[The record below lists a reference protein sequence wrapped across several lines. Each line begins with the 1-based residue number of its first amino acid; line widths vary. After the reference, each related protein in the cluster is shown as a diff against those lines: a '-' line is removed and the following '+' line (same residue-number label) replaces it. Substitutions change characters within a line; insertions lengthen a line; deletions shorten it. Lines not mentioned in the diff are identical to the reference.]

1 MVDDTCM
8 DKMMYMDGTCLD
20 EDETLI
26 YIDDTYVLYG

>member
-1 MVDDTCM
+1 MFVDDTCM

-20 EDETLI
+20 ETLI